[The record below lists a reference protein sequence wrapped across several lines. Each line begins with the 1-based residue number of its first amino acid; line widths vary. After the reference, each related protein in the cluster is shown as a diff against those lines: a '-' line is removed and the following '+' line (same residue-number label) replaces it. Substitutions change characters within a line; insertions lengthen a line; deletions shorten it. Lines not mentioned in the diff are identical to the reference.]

1 VIRLSRL
8 DAKDTALYARPQNEP
23 CTSDIPVHTRCVVH
37 SSSVTQDK
45 RKLIE
50 KYFIGLF
57 CIFQIYIGEIIE
69 TAQMICLHI
78 ARPKSDRRYLGCVV
92 IS

>member
-1 VIRLSRL
+1 
-8 DAKDTALYARPQNEP
+8 
-23 CTSDIPVHTRCVVH
+23 VH

-45 RKLIE
+45 RKMIE

-57 CIFQIYIGEIIE
+57 CIFQIYIDEKIE

-78 ARPKSDRRYLGCVV
+78 ARLKSDTRYLGCVI

>member
-1 VIRLSRL
+1 
-8 DAKDTALYARPQNEP
+8 
-23 CTSDIPVHTRCVVH
+23 VH

-45 RKLIE
+45 METTE

-57 CIFQIYIGEIIE
+57 CIFQFYVDAIIE
-69 TAQMICLHI
+69 TAQMTYLQI
-78 ARPKSDRRYLGCVV
+78 ARPKSDTRYLGCLD